1 MSPAAQRFTM
11 AALDGFIWF
20 KERNGSVAPDYW
32 GVTRL
37 AYRPEEGIANP
48 GTYASISGTRF
59 ATEAE
64 IEEARR
70 TGGFYTYAPTYE
82 SLDDVHRVL
91 RKVYAQGYSALRVS
105 KYLSD
110 VTQRPLWVSFEATAA
125 QLTEA
130 ILKMVGKWEDDQ

>member
-1 MSPAAQRFTM
+1 MSPAAQRFAM

-48 GTYASISGTRF
+48 GTYATVSGTRF

-82 SLDDVHRVL
+82 SLDDVARVEAKAFPTFL
-91 RKVYAQGYSALRVS
+91 TMQDYFHKLCIVCGGF
-105 KYLSD
+105 D
-110 VTQRPLWVSFEATAA
+110 VFRATAA
-125 QLTEA
+125 QRVEGVLR
-130 ILKMVGKWEDDQ
+130 VSGKWEDDQ